1 VARIEGAL
9 ALERLRPPSVR
20 HPLETGVA
28 DIFQEV
34 DEEVRRERLKQLW
47 ERHSNLIVAVAVLIV
62 VAVGGW
68 RGYQWW
74 ETKKAAEAGAVFES
88 AAKLAAEGKQLEA
101 EEAFARIA
109 AEGAGG
115 YRTLAR
121 LRHAAQLATRDRD
134 AAVKEYDDIAAARE
148 TPTGLAD
155 VARIKAA
162 MLLVDRAPL
171 DEMRRRLEPLI
182 AGGQAFRH
190 TARELLAFTA
200 WRLGDLAAAKQWL
213 QAIVADPETPQ
224 GTRSRTEMLLALA
237 APEAKS

>member
-1 VARIEGAL
+1 
-9 ALERLRPPSVR
+9 LES
-20 HPLETGVA
+20 GVA

-47 ERHSNLIVAVAVLIV
+47 ERHSSLIVAVAVLIV

-74 ETKKAAEAGAVFES
+74 ESKKAAEAGAVFES
-88 AAKLAAEGKQLEA
+88 AVKLAAEGKQLEA

-121 LRHAAQLATRDRD
+121 LRHAGQLAARDRD
-134 AAVKEYDDIAAARE
+134 SAVKAYDDIVATGN

-155 VARIKAA
+155 VARLKAA

-171 DEMRRRLEPLI
+171 DEMRRRLEPLT
-182 AGGQAFRH
+182 AGDQAFRH